1 MSNSR
6 VGFVS
11 YEYPPAVAIGGIGS
25 YVWEAS
31 RMLASSGA
39 SVEVFA
45 AGLPT
50 EEPAN
55 AFGIEVHRID
65 AKDRAAFREQVLPVF
80 TERHSMA
87 SFDLVESPEIGA
99 EGARIAA
106 AFPEVA
112 VISKL
117 HTPSYL
123 VNAIG
128 QTSPTLQERLRFR
141 FGALRRGRWAGLR
154 QEPYIRE
161 QDPEWQFTR
170 NADGIDA
177 PSQAIADRLTAD
189 WHLDRQRISV
199 FPCPFRP
206 DPALLELPILDQVR
220 TIGFLGRLEARKGV
234 VELAWAI
241 PRILQQA
248 PQLQFR
254 FLGPSWPYRNSDMES
269 WIRHHCRSVLDR
281 IVFVGAVAREQLAVE
296 LARCDGIVLPSRW
309 ENFPFACWEAM
320 ASGRAVIGSSA
331 GGMADVIEPG
341 VSGLLVPPHSP
352 EAIAAAVLSLVN
364 HPERV
369 AQLGAA
375 GRQRVLEHLAPE
387 RILPLQVA
395 SYERAIA
402 RARERR

>member
-1 MSNSR
+1 
-6 VGFVS
+6 
-11 YEYPPAVAIGGIGS
+11 
-25 YVWEAS
+25 
-31 RMLASSGA
+31 

-45 AGLPT
+45 AGLPG

-55 AFGIEVHRID
+55 AFGVEVHRID
-65 AKDRAAFREQVLPVF
+65 AKDRAAFREQLLPVF
-80 TERHSMA
+80 AERHA
-87 SFDLVESPEIGA
+87 IACFDLVESPEIGA

-123 VNAIG
+123 VGAIG
-128 QTSPTLQERLRFR
+128 HETPTLQERLRFR
-141 FGALRRGRWAGLR
+141 LGALRRGRWAGLR
-154 QEPYIRE
+154 QQPYIRE
-161 QDPEWQFTR
+161 QDPERQFTR
-170 NADGIDA
+170 HADGIDA
-177 PSQAIADRLTAD
+177 PSQAIAERLTAD
-189 WHLDRQRISV
+189 WDLDPEKLSV
-199 FPCPFRP
+199 YGLPFRP
-206 DPALLELPILDQVR
+206 EPAFLGLPVPSQVC

-234 VELAWAI
+234 VELARAI

-254 FLGPSWPYRNSDMES
+254 FLGPSWPYRNSDMER

-296 LARCDGIVLPSRW
+296 LAQCDGIVLPSRW

-352 EAIAAAVLSLVN
+352 EAITAAVLSLVE

-369 AQLGAA
+369 TQLGGA
-375 GRQRVLEHLAPE
+375 GRRRVLEHLAPE
-387 RILPLQVA
+387 RILPLQLA

-402 RARERR
+402 RARQRR